1 MSAEQLIIKHL
12 DIWTS
17 AHKTRS
23 SAGRGSSN
31 KLDLY
36 GIKKLRELILELAV
50 RGKLVPQDPNDEPA
64 SELLKKIENE
74 KKKLLTE
81 GKIKKEKALP
91 KISPEEILSEL
102 PFNWCWT
109 QLGLITNYGTTTK
122 VDSIESDCW
131 VLDLEDIEKDT
142 SKLIQKVRFSERAS
156 LSDKNSFSRGDVLYG
171 KLRPYLNKVI
181 VADEDGVCTTEI
193 LPIRPYIELNS
204 EYLKIVLKSP
214 SFLNYVNDRSYG
226 MKMPRLGTDDGRK
239 ATVPLAPLAEQHRI
253 VSKVNE
259 LMAFCDELEQV
270 QTDNIAAHEQLVE
283 ALLTTLTNSKDHQ
296 ELQANWQRIAE
307 HFDTLFTTEDSIDQL
322 KQTILQLA
330 VMGKL
335 VPQDP
340 NDEPVHKL
348 YSRIKL
354 NESIRIKNR
363 EIQKPKKVL
372 ELAEPEARIPSSW
385 SYYQVGSL
393 AFVTKLAGFEYTEY
407 MAQIISDDGE
417 IPVIRAQNVRPF
429 KPDLRNLKYI
439 DLDTSTKL
447 QRCALDS
454 PCLLMTFIGAGIGD
468 TCVFKDTNRW
478 HLAPNVAKIEPFAD
492 ICLDFLA
499 VYLNSEHGRKEI
511 FKSMK
516 STAQPSLSMTTI
528 REIWIPLPP
537 LPEQYRIAKKVH
549 EFMALSDTLKDS
561 VKDIQLTQ
569 LALVDVLVEQVIS

>member
-1 MSAEQLIIKHL
+1 MSAEQLITKHL

-91 KISPEEILSEL
+91 KISSEEILSEL

-283 ALLTTLTNSKDHQ
+283 TLLTTLTNSKDHQ

-340 NDEPVHKL
+340 NDEPASELLKKIAAEKAQL
-348 YSRIKL
+348 IKEGKIKKEKPL
-354 NESIRIKNR
+354 PEITDEEKPFVLPNGWEWAHLVDCGVCSTGGTPKTSDSGAFGGEVPFIGPGQITPDGMLLEADKFLTEEGCQDSTVCDSGDILMVCIGGSIGKSLIANR
-363 EIQKPKKVL
+363 
-372 ELAEPEARIPSSW
+372 R
-385 SYYQVGSL
+385 L
-393 AFVTKLAGFEYTEY
+393 AFNQ
-407 MAQIISDDGE
+407 QINCIQP
-417 IPVIRAQNVRPF
+417 I
-429 KPDLRNLKYI
+429 
-439 DLDTSTKL
+439 
-447 QRCALDS
+447 
-454 PCLLMTFIGAGIGD
+454 FIQS
-468 TCVFKDTNRW
+468 
-478 HLAPNVAKIEPFAD
+478 E
-492 ICLDFLA
+492 
-499 VYLNSEHGRKEI
+499 YLNSMMNTGFFQSELL
-511 FKSMK
+511 SK
-516 STAQPSLSMTTI
+516 STGSATPIINKGKWEELCVAVPPIMEQKRIVSKIDELIAICNTMKTCVKSAQNTQIKL
-528 REIWIPLPP
+528 
-537 LPEQYRIAKKVH
+537 V
-549 EFMALSDTLKDS
+549 DTL
-561 VKDIQLTQ
+561 I
-569 LALVDVLVEQVIS
+569 EQSCL

>member
-1 MSAEQLIIKHL
+1 MSAEQLITKHL

-307 HFDTLFTTEDSIDQL
+307 HFDTLFTTEDSIVQL

-340 NDEPVHKL
+340 NDETAEELIKKINHARKNLEKQGKIKKQKILLPLESEEEFFDLPKGWIWERFNNIFDVRDGTHDTPKYVSEGYPLVTSKNLSSGSLDLTDIKYITEEDHLKISERSKVDKFDILFAMIGSIGNPVLVDTDIAFSIKNVALFKYYDIQLTKPEYLLL
-348 YSRIKL
+348 YLKYAAEIMKAEASGAVQSFVSLGSVRSFPIALPPIAEQQRIVEKFHELMVLCDRL
-354 NESIRIKNR
+354 NESILISQ
-363 EIQKPKKVL
+363 I
-372 ELAEPEARIPSSW
+372 
-385 SYYQVGSL
+385 
-393 AFVTKLAGFEYTEY
+393 TKIT
-407 MAQIISDDGE
+407 
-417 IPVIRAQNVRPF
+417 
-429 KPDLRNLKYI
+429 
-439 DLDTSTKL
+439 
-447 QRCALDS
+447 
-454 PCLLMTFIGAGIGD
+454 
-468 TCVFKDTNRW
+468 
-478 HLAPNVAKIEPFAD
+478 
-492 ICLDFLA
+492 
-499 VYLNSEHGRKEI
+499 
-511 FKSMK
+511 
-516 STAQPSLSMTTI
+516 
-528 REIWIPLPP
+528 
-537 LPEQYRIAKKVH
+537 
-549 EFMALSDTLKDS
+549 
-561 VKDIQLTQ
+561 
-569 LALVDVLVEQVIS
+569 LVDSLIEQVVS